1 MKAIV
6 LTQSG
11 GVENLQPAEI
21 PVASLA
27 DDEVLVQVKAISIN
41 PVDAFVRKDGR
52 RADGS
57 TYLQHV
63 LKLKEGERPVILG
76 WDISGIVMETGKEVT
91 KFRKG
96 DAVFGMVRFE
106 GHGKAYAEYVAAPE
120 GHLALKPAGI
130 SHEEAAAASL
140 AALTAWQALHDYAKV
155 RKGDKVLIHSGA
167 GGVGHYA
174 IQIAKYLGAY
184 VIATS
189 SSGNKDFVLQLGAD
203 EHIDYTQ
210 EKFEDVVAGMDVV
223 LDSLPEAGHL
233 DRSLAVL
240 KPGGR
245 LISLLTFFT
254 EEGLVKKVKEKGVY
268 THRLGVTSDG
278 EGMKAIAGLLEQGKL
293 HSFISQTF
301 DFDHIGDAHLSIET
315 GRTKGKIV
323 IKL

>member
-11 GVENLQPAEI
+11 GVGNLQSAEI
-21 PVASLA
+21 PVPPVG
-27 DDEVLVQVKAISIN
+27 DHEVLVQVKAISIN
-41 PVDAFVRKDGR
+41 PVDAFVRRDGR
-52 RADGS
+52 RADGK

-63 LKLKEGERPVILG
+63 LKVREGERPIILG
-76 WDISGIVMETGKEVT
+76 WDISGIVTETGKEVT
-91 KFRKG
+91 KLKKG

-120 GHLALKPAGI
+120 DHLALKPAGT

-189 SSGNKDFVLQLGAD
+189 SSANRDFVLQLGAD
-203 EHIDYTQ
+203 QHIDYTQ
-210 EKFEDVVAGMDVV
+210 EKFEDVVSDVDVV
-223 LDSLPEAGHL
+223 LDSISQAGHL
-233 DRSLAVL
+233 DRSLAAL

-254 EEGLVKKVKEKGVY
+254 EEGLVKKVKEKKVY

-301 DFDHIGDAHLSIET
+301 DFDHIGDAHLSVET